1 MSKISAEY
9 KEIMSAKKES
19 IKGRGE
25 RIVDAYETKD
35 FLMIITISKEHVI
48 WSYSYFKL
56 SKSWDIRLMIEQR

>member
-19 IKGRGE
+19 IKGRSE

-35 FLMIITISKEHVI
+35 FLMITTC
-48 WSYSYFKL
+48 
-56 SKSWDIRLMIEQR
+56 R